1 MYLLNIATVV
11 SMTKQIC
18 DYLKRKCRNVKL
30 DNTGHELMILW
41 TNREKTV
48 NVKF

>member
-1 MYLLNIATVV
+1 MYLLDTATAV

-30 DNTGHELMILW
+30 DKHW
-41 TNREKTV
+41 TLIVDIVE
-48 NVKF
+48 